1 MTRKVV
7 DLFLLKE
14 IHKPTI
20 TFFFQKVQPSAD
32 RAAQNLEIISKNFQF
47 GTKRTRILLGFIMGF
62 IIYYLVLIVNPMG
75 GILVR

>member
-1 MTRKVV
+1 VTRKVV

-47 GTKRTRILLGFIMGF
+47 GTRRTRILMGF
-62 IIYYLVLIVNPMG
+62 IISTMLLG
-75 GILVR
+75 GMNVIGWYES